1 MRRRFNQSLLPKEPP
16 KVEKKKQPKHTTPF
30 NKWFCKFLH
39 ENNLTVKAF
48 CDISQ
53 SNYNTA
59 QCWKYRNK
67 PIIHG
72 QIEIAKAMEK
82 LGLGEYP
89 DLIHLVKGICRK

>member
-16 KVEKKKQPKHTTPF
+16 KVHKPEYQKHKNVF
-30 NKWFCKFLH
+30 NKWFCKLLDD
-39 ENNLTVKAF
+39 NNLTVKEF
-48 CDISQ
+48 CALSE
-53 SNYNTA
+53 SNFNTA
-59 QCWKYRNK
+59 VCWKYRNK

-89 DLIHLVKGICRK
+89 DLIHLVKYKCSR